1 MNNSKIFTIPNII
14 SMFRIAIIP
23 LFVYFYFAVQYEK
36 HYIYALSVIIISGF
50 SDIVDGFI
58 ARRFNMISDIGKVL
72 DPIADKLTQG
82 VVLFCLLF
90 SRIYLVPMF
99 VVLAVKELLQAFA
112 ATLILKSGRKPI
124 SSRWF
129 GKLSTVMIYI
139 CMVYV
144 IVVDYFDGRY
154 IIPTWIIYALMSAS
168 IICMII
174 SMLGYI
180 EIFLKPAEIENNK

>member
-1 MNNSKIFTIPNII
+1 MKKSKIFTLPNII
-14 SMFRIAIIP
+14 SMVRIALIP
-23 LFVYFYFAVQYEK
+23 IFVYFYFSNTEN
-36 HYIYALSVIIISGF
+36 HYISALNILIVSGVSDVI
-50 SDIVDGFI
+50 DGYI

-90 SRIYLVPMF
+90 SHQYLLPMF
-99 VVLAVKELLQAFA
+99 IVLVIKELMQAFS

-124 SSRWF
+124 SSKWF

-139 CMVYV
+139 NMVYV
-144 IVVDYFDGRY
+144 IVADYFSAKYAFPVWLY
-154 IIPTWIIYALMSAS
+154 IVLMTAS

-174 SMLGYI
+174 SMFGYI
-180 EIFLKPAEIENNK
+180 KIFLNTDVANSEKK